1 MREESPMGEK
11 IRTLLK
17 KEGLMRENI
26 RLSVNRSAAAL
37 SSVGRQTGSS
47 NKNGGSRERMK
58 FGALVGVFLAAVS
71 IMAIAPGVALAQQ
84 KKDVIITSYQSNPGT
99 PFAFYTSI
107 PIYMKY
113 YEAEGLNVTFEG
125 APGGANA
132 VQRMITGNADLI
144 YLGTYPIVVSRA
156 KDVPLKAFLHIV
168 RSSVGYPAVLDDS
181 PIRELK
187 QFKGKVI
194 GVNSMGTG
202 VIPVIKAMLGD
213 AGMDPDK
220 DVKFVVSGVGAQAA
234 AAIRTGQID
243 IMGLWDAGYWQIEA
257 LGDQK
262 FRKISSPLLDSL
274 AWSIGMF
281 GFEDYM
287 KNNPKVIAGV
297 GRAVSKSVVFAKTNV
312 EAAIKIHWKVY
323 PQTKPTG
330 IDEAVALKQHAEI
343 LRRRIETMDL
353 DLGNM
358 QAFGTTSEKDVRAMY
373 NFLVKGKTL
382 EKEFD
387 PRILFTNEF
396 IAQIN
401 DYDVK
406 EIERAARDI
415 KID

>member
-1 MREESPMGEK
+1 MGEK